1 MAKNVFQITPFIH
14 VEDIEAGVAFLTD
27 VLGFKPMFVMANF
40 ALVERDGCAIRLLAE
55 PGQFQ
60 KGNRR
65 YNIMIDV
72 TDLEALHAELKPKL
86 DKLPKRNVRGPVDRP
101 YGLRELMVLGPDGNF
116 IVFAQVIDRVATT
129 RTTGR
134 VAH

>member
-1 MAKNVFQITPFIH
+1 MAKDVFQITPFIH
-14 VEDIEAGVAFLTD
+14 VEDIDAGVAFLTD

-40 ALVERDGCAIRLLAE
+40 AMVERDGCAIRLLAE
-55 PGQFQ
+55 PEQFQ

-72 TDLEALHAELKPKL
+72 TALDALYAELKPKL
-86 DKLPKRNVRGPVDRP
+86 DKLPDHHVRGPIDRP

-116 IVFAQVIDRVATT
+116 IVFAQVIDRVAAT
-129 RTTGR
+129 RINTR
-134 VAH
+134 VTH

>member
-1 MAKNVFQITPFIH
+1 MANNVFQITPFIH
-14 VEDIEAGVAFLTD
+14 VQDIDAGVEFLAD
-27 VLGFKPMFVMANF
+27 VLGFKPMFVLANF

-55 PGQFQ
+55 PRQFQ

-72 TDLEALHAELKPKL
+72 TNLDALHAELKPKL
-86 DKLPKRNVRGPVDRP
+86 DLLPKRNVRGPVDRP

-116 IVFAQVIDRVATT
+116 IVFAQVIDRVAAT
-129 RTTGR
+129 RSNAR
-134 VAH
+134 VTH